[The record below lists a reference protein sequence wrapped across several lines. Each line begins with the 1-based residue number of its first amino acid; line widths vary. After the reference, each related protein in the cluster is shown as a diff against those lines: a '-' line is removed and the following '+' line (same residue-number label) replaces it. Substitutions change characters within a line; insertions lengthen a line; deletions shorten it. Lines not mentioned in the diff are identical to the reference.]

1 MKNMW
6 HPSFIIG
13 LISIILFITG
23 IGLKGYDYDYGNT
36 VIIISIAL
44 AGISWM
50 WSIIDVIGR
59 HDMKP
64 FQKRFWLILVVAAP
78 TIGGLLFY
86 ILHQKSGKIIT

>member
-6 HPSFIIG
+6 HPSFIVG
-13 LISIILFITG
+13 LISIVIFIAG
-23 IGLKGYDYDYGNT
+23 IALYGYGYDYGYT
-36 VIIISIAL
+36 VIIIAAVL
-44 AGISWM
+44 AGIHWV

-78 TIGGLLFY
+78 AIGGMLFY